1 MHPTLFLWPGEAPY
15 SAESPG
21 QPQPSL
27 KAFPSESRRSAVI
40 VCPGGGYV
48 HLSAHEGDP
57 VAEMFN
63 AAGLSA
69 FVLNYRLSPCHYLAP
84 LEDILRA
91 VRVVRSMGYEKIAVI
106 GFSAGGHLVSSA
118 ATLFTPGNPDADDPV
133 ERLSSRPD
141 AFIPCY
147 ARVSLSHYPGV
158 HSRMNRL
165 GSLADDVRTF
175 RLLSAEEHV
184 RTDTPPAFIW
194 HTASDSVVPVEN
206 SLLLSSALAAKGVP
220 FELHIFPEGKHGLG
234 LAQND
239 PVLSQWAGLCV
250 RWLKNLGFSE

>member
-1 MHPTLFLWPGEAPY
+1 MHLLLPLWPALAPY
-15 SAESPG
+15 SAEYPD
-21 QPQPSL
+21 QPQPCL
-27 KAFPSESRRSAVI
+27 KDFRTDNSFSAVI

-48 HLSAHEGDP
+48 HLSEHEGDP
-57 VAEMFN
+57 VAERFN
-63 AAGLSA
+63 SEGLSA

-91 VRVVRSMGYEKIAVI
+91 IRLVRSMGYKKIAVI

-118 ATLFTPGNPDADDPV
+118 ATLFTEGNPDAADPV

-165 GSLADDVRTF
+165 GDLADDVRIF
-175 RLLSAEEHV
+175 RKFSAEENV
-184 RTDTPPAFIW
+184 RPDTPPAFIW
-194 HTASDSVVPVEN
+194 HTASDNVVPVEN
-206 SLLLSSALAAKGVP
+206 SLLLANALAAKGIP
-220 FELHIFPEGKHGLG
+220 FELHIFPEGPHGLG
-234 LAQND
+234 LAQNN
-239 PVLSQWAGLCV
+239 PVISRWACLCAG
-250 RWLKNLGFSE
+250 WLKRLGF